1 MTNVANPASLQAW
14 RVAKSLFEKV
24 LAQDENGVWS
34 PACVAS
40 LLTIVRKGASGATR
54 RELDMLLGDGDVLGE
69 RDPFGIE
76 LERSWGYDGYD
87 ASSATA
93 VWLSRFASPSE
104 AFLLECGKCG
114 VHVSIG
120 DLADSR
126 VSRQVA
132 DWMAEQ
138 THGLLSPDIELS
150 PVALACLVS
159 TLYMKDAWADPFDG
173 ESTKVE
179 TFHAKDGD
187 VQAAFMH
194 DKRDCAVIVENG
206 SVAFLL
212 PLSSDA
218 AMCFALTSG
227 EDDHVD
233 DALGL
238 FERLSHGEGEW
249 GPVDLGIPRFE
260 CETTLSDVCSLLK
273 AAGVSTATAMELAP
287 MVGAEWTPMQIVHG
301 AKLAVDENGIEAGA
315 YTVMVVAAGLPS
327 ENPPKPRKITLDR
340 PFCAALVSRTGVPL
354 FVASVALPSVDVQER

>member
-1 MTNVANPASLQAW
+1 MADKANSACTQAW
-14 RVAKSLFEKV
+14 KVAKSLSERV
-24 LAQDENGVWS
+24 LTQDKNVVWS

-54 RELDMLLGDGDVLGE
+54 RELDMLLGDGDMLGE

-76 LERSWGYDGYD
+76 RGQNWGYDGYD

-93 VWLSRFASPSE
+93 AWLSKSASPSE

-114 VHVSIG
+114 VHVSID

-126 VSRQVA
+126 VGRQVT
-132 DWMAEQ
+132 DWIAEQ
-138 THGLLSPDIELS
+138 THGLLSPDIELP

-159 TLYMKDAWADPFDG
+159 ALYMKDAWADPFNG

-179 TFHAKDGD
+179 AFHAKDGD
-187 VQAAFMH
+187 VQAAFMRG
-194 DKRDCAVIVENG
+194 KRDCAVIVENG

-218 AMCFALTSG
+218 GMCFALPNG
-227 EDDHVD
+227 DDDHVD
-233 DALGL
+233 HALGL
-238 FERLSHGEGEW
+238 FERLSQGEGEW
-249 GPVDLGIPRFE
+249 EPVDLGIPRFE

-287 MVGAEWTPMQIVHG
+287 MVGVEGTPVQIVHG
-301 AKLAVDENGIEAGA
+301 AKLGVDENGVEAGA
-315 YTVMVVAAGLPS
+315 YTAMVAAAGLPP

-340 PFCAALVSRTGVPL
+340 PFYAVLVSRTGVPL
-354 FVASVALPSVDVQER
+354 FAASVALPSADVRER